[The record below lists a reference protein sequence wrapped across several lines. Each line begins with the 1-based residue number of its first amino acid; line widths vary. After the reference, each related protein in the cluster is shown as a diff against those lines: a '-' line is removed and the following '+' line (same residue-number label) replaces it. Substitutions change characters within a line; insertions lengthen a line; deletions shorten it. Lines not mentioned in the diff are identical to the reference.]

1 MAISF
6 ISTATRPSA
15 SIAWYTNSGLPV
27 VTAMLNSWHSAL
39 PDTPYENVISDDGLT
54 NTNTVTFKNLED
66 FNVFY
71 NYIMDLNLAVEF
83 INYCGANPG
92 FTNSRTVSGF
102 GNITIAATYNFPN
115 STESASYSIDRL
127 RANDVAHLTDLQ
139 VLSDKVIVTHTYA
152 DAADFSSAH
161 FNDVVFAQNLVDY
174 GVTKTIS
181 ITAN

>member
-6 ISTATRPSA
+6 ISTATRPST
-15 SIAWYTNSGLPV
+15 SVAWYIDSGLPV
-27 VTAMLNSWHSAL
+27 VTSILDSWHSAL
-39 PDTPYENVISDDGLT
+39 PNTPYENVISDDGLT
-54 NTNTVTFKNLED
+54 ITNTVTLENLED

-71 NYIMDLNLAVEF
+71 NYIMDLTLAVEF
-83 INYCGANPG
+83 TNYRNANPG

-115 STESASYSIDRL
+115 GTESASYNIDRL

-174 GVTKTIS
+174 GVKKTIS